1 MARREEWHDDYW
13 LLLIQL
19 YLRQPQGVKRLYS
32 RALVDVALELH
43 IHPAQIHRRL
53 FRLRQIDTP
62 RLQHLWDEYAGSPAK
77 LRRGISLLRQ
87 MSGFGNAQ
95 AFYAGVEMSKSWES
109 DFMPIGI
116 GTLTPVKLIMIL
128 DLYFRLTPITM
139 AEDTPEVKDL
149 ARLIRETP
157 RQVVEV
163 MDVFLVCD
171 PISASTHPPA
181 RRCLPRA
188 PTSGSGSATKTRRRC
203 PRKRP
208 NSQTISNKWHRNS
221 YRRRHSS
228 RFSSNGSRSSSCCR

>member
-95 AFYAGVEMSKSWES
+95 AFYAGVEMNKSWES

-157 RQVVEV
+157 RQMVEV

-171 PISASTHPPA
+171 PYISQYTSTSSP
-181 RRCLPRA
+181 LLA
-188 PTSGSGSATKTRRRC
+188 PCADVW
-203 PRKRP
+203 KRFGNEDP
-208 NSQTISNKWHRNS
+208 ETLSTQAAQLTDYFK
-221 YRRRHSS
+221 
-228 RFSSNGSRSSSCCR
+228 

>member
-43 IHPAQIHRRL
+43 VHPAQIHRRM

-62 RLQHLWDEYAGSPAK
+62 RLQRLWDEYAGNPGK
-77 LRRGISLLRQ
+77 LRRVISLLRQ
-87 MSGFGNAQ
+87 MSGFGNAR
-95 AFYAGVEMSKSWES
+95 AFYAGVDVGGSWER

-149 ARLIRETP
+149 AKLIRETP

-171 PISASTHPPA
+171 PYISQYASTDSPLLA
-181 RRCLPRA
+181 SCA
-188 PTSGSGSATKTRRRC
+188 DIW
-203 PRKRP
+203 KRFGNEDP
-208 NSQTISNKWHRNS
+208 EMLSTQAAQLTDYFK
-221 YRRRHSS
+221 
-228 RFSSNGSRSSSCCR
+228 